1 MVRARNKESLFRG
14 MLSLEEIKEW
24 ANTIEDQSISKL
36 IKFSH
41 DPARPAH
48 RAVTEI
54 VFGDGVNE
62 YRVWIFRE
70 LNIIYLDA
78 FHRGAV
84 SDTKLFRGSLT
95 RRSLESISML
105 LKGSQ
110 L

>member
-1 MVRARNKESLFRG
+1 

-24 ANTIEDQSISKL
+24 AESIEAQSISNL
-36 IKFSH
+36 IRFSH
-41 DPARPAH
+41 DPARSAQ

-54 VFGDGVNE
+54 VFEHGFNE

-70 LNIIYLDA
+70 LNIIYVDA
-78 FHRGAV
+78 FQKGAV
-84 SDTKLFRGSLT
+84 SDTKLFRGPAT
-95 RRSLESISML
+95 RRSLEAISML

>member
-1 MVRARNKESLFRG
+1 

-24 ANTIEDQSISKL
+24 ANTIEAQTTSKL

-41 DPARPAH
+41 SPARPAQ

-54 VFGDGVNE
+54 VFGDGFNE

-70 LNIIYLDA
+70 FNIIYVDA
-78 FHRGAV
+78 MHKGPV
-84 SDTKLFRGSLT
+84 SDVKLFRGPFT